1 MLLFGTNNERKF
13 RCIVY
18 VQWFFGNM
26 YVNADNI
33 RWWCLASDEYHKR
46 TKTVQRDHENEERLA
61 RSRVLKSVHQNHEQS
76 YQKVKAVKY

>member
-13 RCIVY
+13 RCLVY
-18 VQWFFGNM
+18 TQGFFDNM

-33 RWWCLASDEYHKR
+33 RWWCLACDEYYKW
-46 TKTVQRDHENEERLA
+46 TKPVQRDHENEERLA

-76 YQKVKAVKY
+76 YQKVKAVQY